1 MPKQAQLLRALVDL
15 ADTLVADF
23 DLAGLSG
30 LFRDEALFAQVNAG
44 FRSVGL

>member
-1 MPKQAQLLRALVDL
+1 MTLNNIL
-15 ADTLVADF
+15 ATSIMAHSTSARWCR
-23 DLAGLSG
+23 LAGLSG

>member
-1 MPKQAQLLRALVDL
+1 MSKIAATV
-15 ADTLVADF
+15 TVVKLVAREVLA
-23 DLAGLSG
+23 LAGLSG